1 MRIDRRLIAHFEW
14 QLPILALAIVGLGTV
29 CVYSASR
36 EPGTFEARRSR
47 AGGESTWMSASVNQP
62 AK

>member
-14 QLPILALAIVGLGTV
+14 QLPILSLAIVGLGTL

-36 EPGTFEARRSR
+36 EPGVMGLPPLVMRQL
-47 AGGESTWMSASVNQP
+47 TWLA
-62 AK
+62 A